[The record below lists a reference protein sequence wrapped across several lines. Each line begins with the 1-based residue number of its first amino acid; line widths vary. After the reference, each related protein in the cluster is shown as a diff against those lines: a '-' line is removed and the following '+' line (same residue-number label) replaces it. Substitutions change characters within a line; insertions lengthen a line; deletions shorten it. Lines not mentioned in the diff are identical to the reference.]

1 MNKDDIILFESAR
14 KEIYKGLSACFC
26 LPGPQLP
33 PVPATLAHLLTARGS
48 KATGPVDQMAAAIGT
63 LTDFSELR
71 IEFTRLFVGPYG
83 RLAPP
88 CGSGYMDGTGTMM
101 SDSTMDAVDRY
112 RKAGLVV
119 ADTFKEA
126 PDHIVAELEF
136 LCFLV
141 DKEID
146 ALSPDTD
153 EVPQA
158 RLREQKEFL
167 ERHLARWV
175 PPFTENITR
184 HATSPFYLNLATATR
199 IIIRESMDYL
209 SIPGLSEQPTP
220 TRSRPS
226 TATPPRSRGA
236 RTIFLKNEKTKAMPP
251 AAR

>member
-1 MNKDDIILFESAR
+1 MNTDDIIRFESVR
-14 KEIYKGLSACFC
+14 QGVYQGLSACFC
-26 LPGPQLP
+26 LPGPRLA
-33 PVPATLAHLLTARGS
+33 PVPDTLVCLLTAQES
-48 KATGPVDQMAAAIGT
+48 EAVGPMARMASAIESP
-63 LTDFSELR
+63 TDFSKLR
-71 IEFTRLFVGPYG
+71 TEFTRLFVGPYG

-88 CGSGYMDGTGTMM
+88 CGSGYMDGADTMM
-101 SDSTMDAVDRY
+101 SASAMDAEARY

-141 DKEID
+141 EKEID
-146 ALSPDTD
+146 ALGPDTD